1 MLSGKR
7 QTLEVKSM
15 PPRTDFLTRQRQQ
28 IEARLKELQPAHEEY
43 LTLLK
48 ARDALAAVKPGNE
61 RRGPGRPR
69 GSTNVRR
76 GPGRPRG
83 TVTRRRGRPP
93 GSGRAASGRGTT
105 RRRRTGTRG
114 DQALALIK
122 QNPGI
127 TVSDIAKRM
136 GIRQN
141 YLYRVTQE
149 LQKRRLVRRRGT
161 GFHAA

>member
-1 MLSGKR
+1 MA
-7 QTLEVKSM
+7 
-15 PPRTDFLTRQRQQ
+15 PRTDFLTKQRQQ

-43 LTLLK
+43 LTLVE
-48 ARDALAAVKPGNE
+48 ARDALAGVKPANRRGPGRPPGRPAGRPAG

-69 GSTNVRR
+69 GSRT
-76 GPGRPRG
+76 
-83 TVTRRRGRPP
+83 
-93 GSGRAASGRGTT
+93 GSGRSTVTDGRRTRGRGRRSNT
-105 RRRRTGTRG
+105 RA

-127 TVSDIAKRM
+127 KVPDIASKM

-141 YLYRVTQE
+141 YLYRVTAGLERQ
-149 LQKRRLVRRRGT
+149 RLVRRRDG

>member
-1 MLSGKR
+1 
-7 QTLEVKSM
+7 M
-15 PPRTDFLTRQRQQ
+15 PPRTDFLTKQRQQ
-28 IEARLKELQPAHEEY
+28 IEARLKELLPAHEEY
-43 LTLLK
+43 LTLLE
-48 ARDALAAVKPGNE
+48 ARDALAGVKPADG

-69 GSTNVRR
+69 GSTTRRR

-83 TVTRRRGRPP
+83 STTKRRGRPP
-93 GSGRAASGRGTT
+93 GSGRKTTT
-105 RRRRTGTRG
+105 RRRRTGTRA

-141 YLYRVTQE
+141 YLYRVTQD
-149 LQKRRLVRRRGT
+149 LQRRRLVRRRDG

>member
-1 MLSGKR
+1 
-7 QTLEVKSM
+7 M
-15 PPRTDFLTRQRQQ
+15 PPRTDFLTKQRQQ
-28 IEARLKELQPAHEEY
+28 IEARLKELLPAHEEY
-43 LTLLK
+43 LTLLD
-48 ARDALAAVKPGNE
+48 ARDALAGVKPADGRRGPGRPPGSTTK

-69 GSTNVRR
+69 GST
-76 GPGRPRG
+76 
-83 TVTRRRGRPP
+83 TKRRGRPP
-93 GSGRAASGRGTT
+93 GSGRKTAT
-105 RRRRTGTRG
+105 RRRRTGTRA
-114 DQALALIK
+114 DQALTLIK

-149 LQKRRLVRRRGT
+149 LQKRRQVRRRNG

>member
-1 MLSGKR
+1 
-7 QTLEVKSM
+7 M

-43 LTLLK
+43 LTLLQ
-48 ARDALAAVKPGNE
+48 ARDALAGVSPADG
-61 RRGPGRPR
+61 RRGPGRPP
-69 GSTNVRR
+69 GKR
-76 GPGRPRG
+76 GPGRPPGRRG
-83 TVTRRRGRPP
+83 PGRPP
-93 GSGRAASGRGTT
+93 GSGRKTATARKTT
-105 RRRRTGTRG
+105 RRRRTGTRR
-114 DQALALIK
+114 DQALDLIK

-127 TVSDIAKRM
+127 TVSDIADRM

-149 LQKRRLVRRRGT
+149 LQKQRAVKRRNG